1 MHCVKCLNIEVG
13 IKTSTRG
20 AFAKCKRNKFLSPI
34 TLCTVCEMKVQ
45 TIINYPNGS
54 VYEGEVEES
63 NDKTEL
69 INGKMTFPNGDVYEG
84 EWNKNNQMHRGT
96 LVLNNG
102 VVCVGKWRNNKFV
115 RGKVIEVNGVVHE
128 GKFNDVDDYL
138 GHGKITY
145 ANGEVY
151 EGGEFRDGEFIGK
164 VKFLH
169 ANGDVYEGANDGA
182 GVVKWV
188 DGREYDVVNDMYVA
202 RNYKQYMKM
211 CESGRM
217 SAGMS
222 AGMLANVCNDALNP
236 ITMENIVDREHKKL
250 RSPVIFHEMGKGNER
265 RLVHPMDLESYT
277 SLIRT
282 NPENPVCPMCRMRI
296 EASKEDMEGLKELL
310 MKEEYK
316 LRVRSM
322 RSAARSMKSSMR
334 ALKQGGGGGT
344 RKRKKKR
351 CMRLR

>member
-1 MHCVKCLNIEVG
+1 MLNIEVG

-45 TIINYPNGS
+45 TIINYSNGT
-54 VYEGEVEES
+54 VYEGEVEVS

-69 INGKMTFPNGDVYEG
+69 INGKMTFPNGHVYEG

-115 RGKVIEVNGVVHE
+115 RGKVIEVDGVVHE
-128 GKFNDVDDYL
+128 GKFNGVDDYL

-164 VKFLH
+164 VKFFH

-188 DGREYDVVNDMYVA
+188 DGREYDVVNGMYVA

-217 SAGMS
+217 S
-222 AGMLANVCNDALNP
+222 ANVCNDALNP

-250 RSPVIFHEMGKGNER
+250 RSPVIFHEMREGNKR

-296 EASKEDMEGLKELL
+296 EASEEDMEGLKELL
-310 MKEEYK
+310 MEEEYK

-334 ALKQGGGGGT
+334 ALKHGGGGGT

-351 CMRLR
+351 GMR

>member
-1 MHCVKCLNIEVG
+1 MLNIEVG

-45 TIINYPNGS
+45 TIINYSNGT
-54 VYEGEVEES
+54 VYEGEVEKS

-69 INGKMTFPNGDVYEG
+69 INGKMTFPNGHVYEG

-128 GKFNDVDDYL
+128 GKFNGVDDYL

-164 VKFLH
+164 VKFFH

-188 DGREYDVVNDMYVA
+188 DGRGYDVVNGMYVA

-211 CESGRM
+211 CESG
-217 SAGMS
+217 GMS
-222 AGMLANVCNDALNP
+222 ANECNDALNP
-236 ITMENIVDREHKKL
+236 ITMEKIVDHEHKKL
-250 RSPVIFHEMGKGNER
+250 RSPVIFHEMREGNKR

-296 EASKEDMEGLKELL
+296 EASEEDMEGLKELL
-310 MKEEYK
+310 MEEEYK

-351 CMRLR
+351 GMR